1 MRPTTWTGLG
11 MLAFVAVVVGSR
23 PVGLVQTMAAQA
35 SGTTARQ
42 MPQFQVDPAWPKLP
56 GKWVLGLVSNVAVD
70 AQDHVWILQRPDT
83 APKGMA
89 APPVLEFD
97 AAGNFVQGWG
107 GPAAGYEWPEQEH
120 GIAFDQKG
128 NLWLGGSD
136 QKDSQLLKFTR
147 DGKFVMQIGHKGQS
161 KGNADTQNTH
171 GAADVAFY
179 AKTNEIF
186 VADGYFNRRII
197 VFDADTGRF
206 KRMWGAFGNA
216 PTDPVG
222 GKSPAADLAGDG
234 AGPDQFN
241 LVHSVRIAND
251 GLVYVT
257 DRANRRV
264 QVFTPEG
271 KYIKQ
276 AFASRH
282 YVPPSTLS
290 GMAFGKPIR
299 ELVETSLP
307 GGSALGTAFSVD
319 KEQRFLYVAD
329 RIRSQVAVLDRGSL
343 EILGYFGD
351 GIGPAPGQ
359 FYVLHDI
366 AADSKGNLYTA
377 EVNALGNKRAQKF
390 VYKGIA
396 AAAPSTR

>member
-1 MRPTTWTGLG
+1 MKPTRWTGLG
-11 MLAFVAVVVGSR
+11 VLVFLAVFAGSR
-23 PVGLVQTMAAQA
+23 PIGLVQTIASQA
-35 SGTTARQ
+35 GGTTARQ
-42 MPQFQVDPAWPKLP
+42 TPQFQVDPAWPKLP
-56 GKWVLGLVSNVAVD
+56 GKWKLGLVSNVAVD
-70 AQDHVWILQRPDT
+70 AQDHIWVLQRPRT
-83 APKGMA
+83 APKEMA

-107 GPAAGYEWPEQEH
+107 GPGAGYEWPEQEH

-128 NLWLGGSD
+128 NVWLGGSD
-136 QKDSQLLKFTR
+136 RKDSQLLKFTR

-161 KGNADTQNTH
+161 KGNADTQNVH

-179 AKTNEIF
+179 AKNNEIF
-186 VADGYFNRRII
+186 VADGYFNRRVI

-216 PTDPVG
+216 PTDPVD
-222 GKSPAADLAGDG
+222 GKNPAADLAGDG

-241 LVHSVRIAND
+241 LVHSVRISND

-271 KYIKQ
+271 KYLKQ
-276 AFASRH
+276 AFTSRH
-282 YVPPSTLS
+282 YVVPSTLS

-299 ELVETSLP
+299 DLVETSLP

-319 KEQRFLYVAD
+319 KEQRYLFVAD
-329 RIRSQVAVLDRGSL
+329 RIRSQIAVLDRGSL

-377 EVNALGNKRAQKF
+377 EVNELGNKRAQKF
-390 VYKGIA
+390 VYKGM
-396 AAAPSTR
+396 AAAPATR